1 MRNMKYVTMLDP
13 LQNKYGKE
21 LGALF
26 YIPAFSGEVSVVMVT
41 VPSRQVSLRCSYLG
55 LIFNFRNISTL
66 QLEQERC
73 KIKLV

>member
-41 VPSRQVSLRCSYLG
+41 MLSWLLCLLARSVYAALISGLSLISVT
-55 LIFNFRNISTL
+55 FRRSS
-66 QLEQERC
+66 
-73 KIKLV
+73 